1 MALGSATIGLAPVM
15 NVHHLELFYYVAKH
29 QGISAAVRHIPYG
42 IQQPAVSGQMSAL
55 ESNLGV
61 RLFERAPFRLTAPGR
76 KLFAQIEPF
85 FAGLHG
91 LEAQLRDADRP
102 ELRLGASELVLRLH
116 IPTVTQ
122 RLRSRYPK
130 LQLSLTPGY
139 QVQFETWL
147 REGVI
152 DLAIV
157 PLEAKTQGRQS
168 QLRLVRVPLVLL
180 VPKKSPWKRA
190 ADLWK
195 QKKQALPLIA
205 LPPDSSVTR
214 SFFRDLRRLGVTW
227 PQTKEAASMEMVTS
241 YVATGEG
248 LGVNLAIADAIADPG
263 VRALPLEG
271 FAPME
276 IGLRWTGEMT
286 PLLRDT
292 ILELQ
297 MYARET
303 WPEWAIEEQASSR
316 RRFVCQ
322 RAITLP
328 TVIVIAARIAASR
341 QKRSRWAVAAG
352 PMPAAA
358 GSAVTPRATSR
369 ASTTTPASLG
379 RVESTAALPGPAPS

>member
-1 MALGSATIGLAPVM
+1 M

-42 IQQPAVSGQMSAL
+42 IQQPAVSGQMLAL
-55 ESNLGV
+55 EANLGV
-61 RLFERAPFRLTAPGR
+61 RLFQRAPFRLTAPGR

-85 FAGLHG
+85 FAGLDG

-195 QKKQALPLIA
+195 QKKLALPLIA

-214 SFFRDLRRLGVTW
+214 SFFRDLRRHGVVW
-227 PQTKEAASMEMVTS
+227 SQTKEAASMEMVTS

-248 LGVNLAIADAIADPG
+248 LGVNLAIADAIADAG
-263 VRALPLEG
+263 VRVLPLDG

-297 MYARET
+297 KYTRET
-303 WPEWAIEEQASSR
+303 WPEWAIDE
-316 RRFVCQ
+316 
-322 RAITLP
+322 
-328 TVIVIAARIAASR
+328 
-341 QKRSRWAVAAG
+341 
-352 PMPAAA
+352 PMPE
-358 GSAVTPRATSR
+358 PRK
-369 ASTTTPASLG
+369 PG
-379 RVESTAALPGPAPS
+379 RRKQA

>member
-1 MALGSATIGLAPVM
+1 MSLPPVM

-42 IQQPAVSGQMSAL
+42 IQQPAVSGQMAAL

-61 RLFERAPFRLTAPGR
+61 RLFERVPFRLTAPGR

-85 FAGLHG
+85 FSGLDG

-139 QVQFETWL
+139 QIQFETWL

-157 PLEAKTQGRQS
+157 PIEAKTQGRQS

-180 VPKKSPWKRA
+180 VPKKSRWKSA
-190 ADLWK
+190 AEVFR
-195 QKKQALPLIA
+195 QKKIGEPLIA
-205 LPPDSSVTR
+205 LPAASSVTR
-214 SFFRDLRRLGVTW
+214 SFLRDLRRLGIKW
-227 PQTKEAASMEMVTS
+227 PQSVEAPSMEMVTGH
-241 YVATGEG
+241 VAAGLG
-248 LGVNLAIADAIADPG
+248 LGVNLGLAEAIADPA

-276 IGLRWTGEMT
+276 IGLRWTGVLT

-292 ILELQ
+292 LLELQ
-297 MYARET
+297 RYTRET
-303 WPEWAIEEQASSR
+303 WPDLAIDDVLVEPKKAGR
-316 RRFVCQ
+316 RK
-322 RAITLP
+322 A
-328 TVIVIAARIAASR
+328 
-341 QKRSRWAVAAG
+341 
-352 PMPAAA
+352 
-358 GSAVTPRATSR
+358 
-369 ASTTTPASLG
+369 
-379 RVESTAALPGPAPS
+379 

>member
-1 MALGSATIGLAPVM
+1 MARRPATIRDASVM

-42 IQQPAVSGQMSAL
+42 IQQPAVSGQMLAL
-55 ESNLGV
+55 ESNLGI
-61 RLFERAPFRLTAPGR
+61 RLFERTPFRLTAPGR

-85 FAGLHG
+85 FAGLDG

-157 PLEAKTQGRQS
+157 PLEARTQGRQS

-195 QKKQALPLIA
+195 QKKLSLPLIA

-214 SFFRDLRRLGVTW
+214 SFFRDLRRLGVSW
-227 PQTKEAASMEMVTS
+227 SQTKEAASMEMVTS

-263 VRALPLEG
+263 IRVLPLDG

-297 MYARET
+297 KYTRET
-303 WPEWAIEEQASSR
+303 WPEWAIDEPLPEPKKPGR
-316 RRFVCQ
+316 RK
-322 RAITLP
+322 A
-328 TVIVIAARIAASR
+328 
-341 QKRSRWAVAAG
+341 
-352 PMPAAA
+352 
-358 GSAVTPRATSR
+358 
-369 ASTTTPASLG
+369 
-379 RVESTAALPGPAPS
+379 

>member
-1 MALGSATIGLAPVM
+1 M

-42 IQQPAVSGQMSAL
+42 IQQPAVSGQMLAL

-61 RLFERAPFRLTAPGR
+61 RLFQRSPFRLTAPGR

-85 FAGLHG
+85 FAGLDG

-122 RLRSRYPK
+122 RLRARYPK
-130 LQLSLTPGY
+130 LLLSLTPGY

-157 PLEAKTQGRQS
+157 PLEAKAQGRQS

-180 VPKKSPWKRA
+180 VPKQAPIRRA

-195 QKKQALPLIA
+195 QPKLAHPLVA

-214 SFFRDLRRLGVTW
+214 SFFRDLRRLGVRWT
-227 PQTKEAASMEMVTS
+227 QTKEATSMEMVTS
-241 YVATGEG
+241 HVAAGEG
-248 LGVNLAIADAIADPG
+248 YGVNLAIADAIADPA

-276 IGLRWTGEMT
+276 VGLRWTGEMS
-286 PLLRDT
+286 PLLRDA
-292 ILELQ
+292 ILALQ
-297 MYARET
+297 QYVRET
-303 WPEWAIEEQASSR
+303 WPAWAIDD
-316 RRFVCQ
+316 
-322 RAITLP
+322 
-328 TVIVIAARIAASR
+328 
-341 QKRSRWAVAAG
+341 
-352 PMPAAA
+352 
-358 GSAVTPRATSR
+358 
-369 ASTTTPASLG
+369 
-379 RVESTAALPGPAPS
+379 ALPKPKKPGRRKQA

>member
-1 MALGSATIGLAPVM
+1 MAPGSATIGLAPFM

-42 IQQPAVSGQMSAL
+42 IQQPAVSGQMTAL

-61 RLFERAPFRLTAPGR
+61 RLFERVPFRLTAPGR

-85 FAGLHG
+85 FAGLDG

-116 IPTVTQ
+116 IPTVTH
-122 RLRSRYPK
+122 RLRSRHPK

-139 QVQFETWL
+139 QIQFETWL

-157 PLEAKTQGRQS
+157 PIETKTVGRQS

-195 QKKQALPLIA
+195 QKKLSFPLIA

-227 PQTKEAASMEMVTS
+227 SQTKEAASMEMVTS

-263 VRALPLEG
+263 IRVLPLDG

-276 IGLRWTGEMT
+276 IGLRWTGELT

-297 MYARET
+297 KYARET
-303 WPEWAIEEQASSR
+303 WPEWAIDEPLPEPKKPGR
-316 RRFVCQ
+316 RK
-322 RAITLP
+322 A
-328 TVIVIAARIAASR
+328 
-341 QKRSRWAVAAG
+341 
-352 PMPAAA
+352 
-358 GSAVTPRATSR
+358 
-369 ASTTTPASLG
+369 
-379 RVESTAALPGPAPS
+379 

>member
-1 MALGSATIGLAPVM
+1 M

-55 ESNLGV
+55 EANLGV
-61 RLFERAPFRLTAPGR
+61 RLFQRSPFRLTAPGR

-85 FAGLHG
+85 FAGLDG

-157 PLEAKTQGRQS
+157 PLDPKTQGRQS

-180 VPKKSPWKRA
+180 VPKKSPVRRA

-195 QKKQALPLIA
+195 QKQPPVPLVA

-214 SFFRDLRRLGVTW
+214 SFFRDLRRLGVKW
-227 PQTKEAASMEMVTS
+227 PQAREATSMEMVTS
-241 YVATGEG
+241 HVAAGEG
-248 LGVNLAIADAIADPG
+248 YGVNLAIADAIADPG

-276 IGLRWTGEMT
+276 IGLRWTGEMS

-292 ILELQ
+292 ILALQ
-297 MYARET
+297 QYTRET
-303 WPEWAIEEQASSR
+303 WPEWAIDD
-316 RRFVCQ
+316 
-322 RAITLP
+322 
-328 TVIVIAARIAASR
+328 
-341 QKRSRWAVAAG
+341 
-352 PMPAAA
+352 
-358 GSAVTPRATSR
+358 
-369 ASTTTPASLG
+369 
-379 RVESTAALPGPAPS
+379 ALPEPKKPGRRKRA

>member
-1 MALGSATIGLAPVM
+1 M

-29 QGISAAVRHIPYG
+29 EGISAAVRHIPYG

-61 RLFERAPFRLTAPGR
+61 RLFERTPFRLTAPGR

-85 FAGLHG
+85 FAGLDG

-139 QVQFETWL
+139 QIQFETWL

-157 PLEAKTQGRQS
+157 PLEAKSLGRQS

-195 QKKQALPLIA
+195 QRKLSLPLFA

-214 SFFRDLRRLGVTW
+214 SFFRDLRRLDVTW
-227 PQTKEAASMEMVTS
+227 SQTKEAASMEMVTS

-263 VRALPLEG
+263 IRALPLDG
-271 FAPME
+271 FAPMD
-276 IGLRWTGEMT
+276 IGLRWTGELT

-297 MYARET
+297 KYTRQT
-303 WPEWAIEEQASSR
+303 WPDWATDDVLVEPKKPGR
-316 RRFVCQ
+316 RK
-322 RAITLP
+322 A
-328 TVIVIAARIAASR
+328 
-341 QKRSRWAVAAG
+341 
-352 PMPAAA
+352 
-358 GSAVTPRATSR
+358 
-369 ASTTTPASLG
+369 
-379 RVESTAALPGPAPS
+379 

>member
-1 MALGSATIGLAPVM
+1 M

-61 RLFERAPFRLTAPGR
+61 RLFQRTPFRLTAPGR

-85 FAGLHG
+85 FAGLDG

-139 QVQFETWL
+139 QIQFETWL

-157 PLEAKTQGRQS
+157 PIEAKTLGRQS

-195 QKKQALPLIA
+195 QKKLSLPLIA

-214 SFFRDLRRLGVTW
+214 SFFRDLRRLGVAW
-227 PQTKEAASMEMVTS
+227 SQTKEAASMEMVTS

-263 VRALPLEG
+263 VRALPLDG

-286 PLLRDT
+286 SLLRDT

-297 MYARET
+297 RYARET
-303 WPEWAIEEQASSR
+303 WPEWAIDEPLPEPKKAGR
-316 RRFVCQ
+316 RK
-322 RAITLP
+322 A
-328 TVIVIAARIAASR
+328 
-341 QKRSRWAVAAG
+341 
-352 PMPAAA
+352 
-358 GSAVTPRATSR
+358 
-369 ASTTTPASLG
+369 
-379 RVESTAALPGPAPS
+379 

>member
-1 MALGSATIGLAPVM
+1 M

-42 IQQPAVSGQMSAL
+42 IQQPAVSGQMLAL
-55 ESNLGV
+55 EANLGV
-61 RLFERAPFRLTAPGR
+61 RLFQRAPFRLTAPGR

-85 FAGLHG
+85 FAGLDG

-139 QVQFETWL
+139 QAQFETWL

-157 PLEAKTQGRQS
+157 PLEARTQGRQS

-190 ADLWK
+190 DELWK
-195 QKKQALPLIA
+195 QKKLSLPLVALPS
-205 LPPDSSVTR
+205 DSSVTR
-214 SFFRDLRRLGVTW
+214 SFFRDLRKLGVAW
-227 PQTKEAASMEMVTS
+227 AQTKEAASMEMVTS

-263 VRALPLEG
+263 VRALPLDG

-292 ILELQ
+292 IHELQ
-297 MYARET
+297 KYVRET
-303 WPEWAIEEQASSR
+303 WPEWAIDEPLPEPKKAGR
-316 RRFVCQ
+316 RK
-322 RAITLP
+322 A
-328 TVIVIAARIAASR
+328 
-341 QKRSRWAVAAG
+341 
-352 PMPAAA
+352 
-358 GSAVTPRATSR
+358 
-369 ASTTTPASLG
+369 
-379 RVESTAALPGPAPS
+379 

>member
-1 MALGSATIGLAPVM
+1 M

-29 QGISAAVRHIPYG
+29 RGISAAVRHIPYG

-61 RLFERAPFRLTAPGR
+61 RLFQRSPFRLTAPGR
-76 KLFAQIEPF
+76 RLFAQIEPF
-85 FAGLHG
+85 FAGLDG

-130 LQLSLTPGY
+130 LLLSLTPGY

-157 PLEAKTQGRQS
+157 PLETKTQGRQS

-180 VPKKSPWKRA
+180 VPKKSPVRRA
-190 ADLWK
+190 ADLWT
-195 QKKQALPLIA
+195 QRQPSAPLVA

-214 SFFRDLRRLGVTW
+214 SFCRDLRRLGVKW
-227 PQTKEAASMEMVTS
+227 PQAREATSMEMVTS
-241 YVATGEG
+241 HVAAGEG
-248 LGVNLAIADAIADPG
+248 YGVNLAVAEAIADPA

-276 IGLRWTGEMT
+276 IGLRWTGEMS
-286 PLLRDT
+286 
-292 ILELQ
+292 LQ
-297 MYARET
+297 RYARET
-303 WPEWAIEEQASSR
+303 WPEWATDDVLTEPKKPGRRKQA
-316 RRFVCQ
+316 
-322 RAITLP
+322 
-328 TVIVIAARIAASR
+328 
-341 QKRSRWAVAAG
+341 
-352 PMPAAA
+352 
-358 GSAVTPRATSR
+358 
-369 ASTTTPASLG
+369 
-379 RVESTAALPGPAPS
+379 

>member
-1 MALGSATIGLAPVM
+1 MSLGPATMGRAPVM

-42 IQQPAVSGQMSAL
+42 IQQPAVSGQMTAL

-61 RLFERAPFRLTAPGR
+61 RLFQRSPFRLTAPGR

-85 FAGLHG
+85 FAGLDG

-157 PLEAKTQGRQS
+157 PLDPRTQGRQS

-180 VPKKSPWKRA
+180 VPKKSPLRRA

-195 QKKQALPLIA
+195 QRQPAVPLVA

-214 SFFRDLRRLGVTW
+214 SFFRDLRRLGVKWT
-227 PQTKEAASMEMVTS
+227 QTTEATSMEMVTS
-241 YVATGEG
+241 HVAAGEG
-248 LGVNLAIADAIADPG
+248 YGVNLAIADAIADPA
-263 VRALPLEG
+263 VRALPLDG

-276 IGLRWTGEMT
+276 IGLRWTGEMS

-292 ILELQ
+292 LLELQ
-297 MYARET
+297 RYARET
-303 WPEWAIEEQASSR
+303 WPEWAIDEPLPEPKKPGR
-316 RRFVCQ
+316 RKQ
-322 RAITLP
+322 
-328 TVIVIAARIAASR
+328 
-341 QKRSRWAVAAG
+341 G
-352 PMPAAA
+352 
-358 GSAVTPRATSR
+358 
-369 ASTTTPASLG
+369 
-379 RVESTAALPGPAPS
+379 

>member
-1 MALGSATIGLAPVM
+1 M

-61 RLFERAPFRLTAPGR
+61 RLFERTPFRLTAPGR

-85 FAGLHG
+85 FAGLDG

-139 QVQFETWL
+139 QIQFETWL
-147 REGVI
+147 REGLI

-157 PLEAKTQGRQS
+157 PLEAKSLGRQS
-168 QLRLVRVPLVLL
+168 QLRLVRVPVVLL

-195 QKKQALPLIA
+195 QRKLSLPLFA

-227 PQTKEAASMEMVTS
+227 SQTKEAASMEMVTS

-263 VRALPLEG
+263 IRALPLDG
-271 FAPME
+271 FAPMD
-276 IGLRWTGEMT
+276 IGLRWTGELT

-297 MYARET
+297 KYTRQT
-303 WPEWAIEEQASSR
+303 WPDWATDDVLVEPKKPGR
-316 RRFVCQ
+316 RK
-322 RAITLP
+322 A
-328 TVIVIAARIAASR
+328 
-341 QKRSRWAVAAG
+341 
-352 PMPAAA
+352 
-358 GSAVTPRATSR
+358 
-369 ASTTTPASLG
+369 
-379 RVESTAALPGPAPS
+379 

>member
-1 MALGSATIGLAPVM
+1 M

-42 IQQPAVSGQMSAL
+42 IQQPAVSGQMTAL

-61 RLFERAPFRLTAPGR
+61 RLFERVPFRLTAPGR

-85 FAGLHG
+85 FAGLDG

-122 RLRSRYPK
+122 RLRARYPK

-157 PLEAKTQGRQS
+157 PLEPRTQGRQS

-180 VPKKSPWKRA
+180 VPKKSPVRRA

-195 QKKQALPLIA
+195 QKQPAVPLVA

-214 SFFRDLRRLGVTW
+214 SFFRDLRRLGVKW
-227 PQTKEAASMEMVTS
+227 PQAREATSMEMVTGH
-241 YVATGEG
+241 VAAGEG
-248 LGVNLAIADAIADPG
+248 YGVNLAIADAIADPG

-276 IGLRWTGEMT
+276 IGLRWTGEMS

-292 ILELQ
+292 ILALQ
-297 MYARET
+297 QYTRET
-303 WPEWAIEEQASSR
+303 WPEWAIDDILPEPKKPGR
-316 RRFVCQ
+316 RK
-322 RAITLP
+322 RA
-328 TVIVIAARIAASR
+328 
-341 QKRSRWAVAAG
+341 
-352 PMPAAA
+352 
-358 GSAVTPRATSR
+358 
-369 ASTTTPASLG
+369 
-379 RVESTAALPGPAPS
+379 

>member
-1 MALGSATIGLAPVM
+1 
-15 NVHHLELFYYVAKH
+15 
-29 QGISAAVRHIPYG
+29 
-42 IQQPAVSGQMSAL
+42 PAVSGQMSAL

-61 RLFERAPFRLTAPGR
+61 RLFERTPFRLTAPGR

-85 FAGLHG
+85 FAGLDG
-91 LEAQLRDADRP
+91 LETQLRDADRP

-139 QVQFETWL
+139 QIQFETWL

-195 QKKQALPLIA
+195 QKKLSLPLIA
-205 LPPDSSVTR
+205 LPPDSSVNR

-227 PQTKEAASMEMVTS
+227 SQTKEAASMEMVTS

-263 VRALPLEG
+263 IRALPLDG

-276 IGLRWTGEMT
+276 IGLRWTGELT

-297 MYARET
+297 KYARET
-303 WPEWAIEEQASSR
+303 WPEWAIDEPLPEPKKPGR
-316 RRFVCQ
+316 RK
-322 RAITLP
+322 A
-328 TVIVIAARIAASR
+328 
-341 QKRSRWAVAAG
+341 
-352 PMPAAA
+352 
-358 GSAVTPRATSR
+358 
-369 ASTTTPASLG
+369 
-379 RVESTAALPGPAPS
+379 

>member
-1 MALGSATIGLAPVM
+1 M

-42 IQQPAVSGQMSAL
+42 IQQPAVSGQMTAL

-61 RLFERAPFRLTAPGR
+61 RLFERVPFRLTAPGR

-85 FAGLHG
+85 FAGLDG

-116 IPTVTQ
+116 IPTVTH
-122 RLRSRYPK
+122 RLRSRHPK

-139 QVQFETWL
+139 QIQFETWL

-157 PLEAKTQGRQS
+157 PIETKTVGRQS

-195 QKKQALPLIA
+195 QKKLSFPLIA

-227 PQTKEAASMEMVTS
+227 SQTKEAASMEMVTS

-263 VRALPLEG
+263 IRVLPLDG

-276 IGLRWTGEMT
+276 IGLRWTGELT

-297 MYARET
+297 KYARET
-303 WPEWAIEEQASSR
+303 WPEWAIDEPLPEPKKPGR
-316 RRFVCQ
+316 RK
-322 RAITLP
+322 A
-328 TVIVIAARIAASR
+328 
-341 QKRSRWAVAAG
+341 
-352 PMPAAA
+352 
-358 GSAVTPRATSR
+358 
-369 ASTTTPASLG
+369 
-379 RVESTAALPGPAPS
+379 

>member
-1 MALGSATIGLAPVM
+1 M

-61 RLFERAPFRLTAPGR
+61 RLFQRSPFRLTAPGR

-85 FAGLHG
+85 FAGLDG

-130 LQLSLTPGY
+130 LLLSLTPGY

-157 PLEAKTQGRQS
+157 PLDPKTQGRQS

-180 VPKKSPWKRA
+180 VPKKSPVRRA

-195 QKKQALPLIA
+195 QKKLAAPLVA

-214 SFFRDLRRLGVTW
+214 SFFRELRRLGVKWSQATEV
-227 PQTKEAASMEMVTS
+227 TSMEMVTS
-241 YVATGEG
+241 HVAAGEG
-248 LGVNLAIADAIADPG
+248 FGVNLAVADAIADPA

-276 IGLRWTGEMT
+276 IGLRWTGEMS

-292 ILELQ
+292 VLELQ
-297 MYARET
+297 RYARET
-303 WPEWAIEEQASSR
+303 WPEWATDDVLAEPKKPGR
-316 RRFVCQ
+316 RKQ
-322 RAITLP
+322 
-328 TVIVIAARIAASR
+328 S
-341 QKRSRWAVAAG
+341 
-352 PMPAAA
+352 
-358 GSAVTPRATSR
+358 
-369 ASTTTPASLG
+369 
-379 RVESTAALPGPAPS
+379 

>member
-1 MALGSATIGLAPVM
+1 MT
-15 NVHHLELFYYVAKH
+15 
-29 QGISAAVRHIPYG
+29 
-42 IQQPAVSGQMSAL
+42 AL

-61 RLFERAPFRLTAPGR
+61 RLFERVPFRLTAPGR

-85 FAGLHG
+85 FAGLDG

-116 IPTVTQ
+116 IPTVTH
-122 RLRSRYPK
+122 RLRSRHPK

-139 QVQFETWL
+139 QIQFETWL

-157 PLEAKTQGRQS
+157 PIETKTVGRQS

-195 QKKQALPLIA
+195 QKKLSLPLIA

-227 PQTKEAASMEMVTS
+227 SQTKEAASMEMVTS

-263 VRALPLEG
+263 IRVLPLDG

-276 IGLRWTGEMT
+276 IGLRWTGELT

-297 MYARET
+297 KYARET
-303 WPEWAIEEQASSR
+303 WPEWAIDEPLPEPKKPGR
-316 RRFVCQ
+316 RK
-322 RAITLP
+322 A
-328 TVIVIAARIAASR
+328 
-341 QKRSRWAVAAG
+341 
-352 PMPAAA
+352 
-358 GSAVTPRATSR
+358 
-369 ASTTTPASLG
+369 
-379 RVESTAALPGPAPS
+379 

>member
-1 MALGSATIGLAPVM
+1 MSVPPVM

-42 IQQPAVSGQMSAL
+42 IQQPAVSGQMAAL

-61 RLFERAPFRLTAPGR
+61 RLFERVPFRLTAPGR

-85 FAGLHG
+85 FSGLDG

-122 RLRSRYPK
+122 RLRSRHPK

-157 PLEAKTQGRQS
+157 PLEASTQGRQS
-168 QLRLVRVPLVLL
+168 QLRLARVPLVLL
-180 VPKKSPWKRA
+180 VPKKSRWKNA
-190 ADLWK
+190 AELWK
-195 QKKQALPLIA
+195 QKKIDEPLVGLPA
-205 LPPDSSVTR
+205 ASSVTR
-214 SFFRDLRRLGVTW
+214 SFLKDLRRRGVKW
-227 PQTKEAASMEMVTS
+227 PQSVEAPSMEMVTGH
-241 YVATGEG
+241 VAAGVG
-248 LGVNLAIADAIADPG
+248 LGVNLAIAEAIADPG
-263 VRALPLEG
+263 VRVLPLEG

-276 IGLRWTGEMT
+276 IGLRWTGVLS
-286 PLLRDT
+286 PLLRDA

-297 MYARET
+297 RYTRET
-303 WPEWAIEEQASSR
+303 WPDWAIDDVLVEPKKAGR
-316 RRFVCQ
+316 RK
-322 RAITLP
+322 T
-328 TVIVIAARIAASR
+328 
-341 QKRSRWAVAAG
+341 
-352 PMPAAA
+352 
-358 GSAVTPRATSR
+358 
-369 ASTTTPASLG
+369 
-379 RVESTAALPGPAPS
+379 